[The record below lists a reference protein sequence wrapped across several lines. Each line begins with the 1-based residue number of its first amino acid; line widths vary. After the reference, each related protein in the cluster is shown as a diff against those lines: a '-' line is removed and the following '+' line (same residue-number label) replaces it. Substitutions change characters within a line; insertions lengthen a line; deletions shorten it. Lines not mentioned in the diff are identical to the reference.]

1 MSDLSR
7 WTGGP
12 VDNGPFRLTP
22 PSPERP
28 LGHLT
33 DAALVKRMR
42 AGLPQLV
49 DFWRGGNL
57 EAGDLL
63 SRIADTRYTDLELA
77 KYPVVLLCREDLRGL
92 LSAEECLA
100 LGI

>member
-28 LGHLT
+28 LSHLT
-33 DAALVKRMR
+33 DAALVARRR
-42 AGLPQLV
+42 ASVPRLV

-57 EAGDLL
+57 EAGDHLRRVA
-63 SRIADTRYTDLELA
+63 STRRTDLELA
-77 KYPVVLLCREDLRGL
+77 PYPVVLQCREDLRGL